1 MDFSFAFYGI
11 WNTPAPFETIVDAI
25 KGKVEKE
32 SSISINV
39 SYSYQNKSTDTI
51 AVDSLN
57 NPFRNKRENWCLEPV
72 DMVLWLKI

>member
-1 MDFSFAFYGI
+1 MRFLICISVSEI
-11 WNTPAPFETIVDAI
+11 HQHHFETIVDAI

-39 SYSYQNKSTDTI
+39 SYSYQNKKYRF

-57 NPFRNKRENWCLEPV
+57 SV
-72 DMVLWLKI
+72 

>member
-1 MDFSFAFYGI
+1 MRFLICILLSEI
-11 WNTPAPFETIVDAI
+11 HQHHFETIVDAI

-57 NPFRNKRENWCLEPV
+57 IRLEIKGRTGV
-72 DMVLWLKI
+72 

>member
-39 SYSYQNKSTDTI
+39 SYSYQNKKYRYDCSWFFKQS
-51 AVDSLN
+51 V
-57 NPFRNKRENWCLEPV
+57 
-72 DMVLWLKI
+72 